1 MKKRTKLIGEF
12 ILVVVG
18 VLVALAVESALED
31 RADDKLR
38 AQYLSRLTLDLEAD
52 KKALEGR
59 IEFFTD
65 VQGFSQDVLIWLD
78 SEAATDQRILLAA
91 FYAAELWPMTPNT
104 STYLDL
110 HSTGNLR
117 LLDDIDL
124 RTKMA
129 TYYNKADSTESGMNP
144 NEDYREWIRG
154 VIPTTVQNLIREHCP
169 TTDEK
174 DLGPTGFPPCS
185 LSGIDYEQMDRLF
198 APMRTSPEFRRI
210 LTYRHSEIGVMI
222 YLLSQQ
228 VIFANEAI
236 QKLDAQ

>member
-1 MKKRTKLIGEF
+1 VKQKTKLIGEF
-12 ILVVVG
+12 FLVVVG

-38 AQYLSRLTLDLEAD
+38 DQYLTRLTLDLEGD
-52 KKALEGR
+52 RKALEGR

-65 VQGFSQDVLIWLD
+65 VQAFSQDVLTWLD
-78 SEAATDQRILLAA
+78 GDAPLDQRILLAS
-91 FYAAELWPMTPNT
+91 FYAAEVWPLTPNA

-124 RTKMA
+124 RTKMSV
-129 TYYNKADSTESGMNP
+129 YYNKADSTESGMNP
-144 NEDYREWIRG
+144 NEDYRGWIRG
-154 VIPTTVQNLIREHCP
+154 VIPTNVQDLIRAHCP

-174 DLGPTGFPPCS
+174 DLMPTGFPPCS
-185 LSGIDYEQMDRLF
+185 PPGIDYEQMNQLF
-198 APMRTSPEFRRI
+198 APLRESQELRRI

-222 YLLSQQ
+222 YLLRQQ
-228 VIFANEAI
+228 VTFADAAI
-236 QKLDAQ
+236 QKLAAQ